1 MLKRYYR
8 WPSKIL
14 LTESS
19 VKFIYS
25 KDNDEEQVIHSES
38 ENIEVID
45 YDKVNEVMKE
55 IVEPNWIQTGLEK

>member
-1 MLKRYYR
+1 M
-8 WPSKIL
+8 